1 MPASPGQGTRNSS
14 QGGVG
19 ILVKTH
25 LGARL
30 RAQFSREGCGYVAVT
45 IRTQGADLT
54 LVSLYLQCSTGCAGP
69 VNAAILSSLRDLR
82 HGIRG
87 PLLVGG
93 DWNVSLPELLE
104 TSIMESLLLR
114 PMGTNL
120 PTCGDHELD
129 YAGLS
134 PCLEGLTTITSSWD
148 VPFKPHA
155 ALRIQLQVG
164 AFQMTTPQ
172 LPVLPRSFDKLL
184 LSIARLR
191 SASPVCQ
198 TVKYYRIP
206 SVISWLQFLT
216 PLNLVFWKPQ

>member
-1 MPASPGQGTRNSS
+1 MGAIGYDSFLMPASPGQGSRNSS

-19 ILVKTH
+19 ILVKAH
-25 LGARL
+25 LGARF

-54 LVSLYLQCSTGCAGP
+54 LVSLYLQCSTGYAGP

-120 PTCGDHELD
+120 PTCGTTSWTMLD
-129 YAGLS
+129 FLLVSRALPQS
-134 PCLEGLTTITSSWD
+134 PPPGMFHSS
-148 VPFKPHA
+148 
-155 ALRIQLQVG
+155 L
-164 AFQMTTPQ
+164 M
-172 LPVLPRSFDKLL
+172 
-184 LSIARLR
+184 
-191 SASPVCQ
+191 
-198 TVKYYRIP
+198 
-206 SVISWLQFLT
+206 
-216 PLNLVFWKPQ
+216 PLYESSSK

>member
-1 MPASPGQGTRNSS
+1 MPASPGQGSRNSS

-45 IRTQGADLT
+45 IRTQGDDFT
-54 LVSLYLQCSTGCAGP
+54 LVSLYLQCSTGYAGP
-69 VNAAILSSLRDLR
+69 VNAAILSSSETFDTAF
-82 HGIRG
+82 RG

-129 YAGLS
+129 LCWTFSLPRGPYRNHLLLGCSIQASCALQNPAPSRSFPDDHSPATGFCPGLS
-134 PCLEGLTTITSSWD
+134 TNSC
-148 VPFKPHA
+148 
-155 ALRIQLQVG
+155 
-164 AFQMTTPQ
+164 
-172 LPVLPRSFDKLL
+172 
-184 LSIARLR
+184 
-191 SASPVCQ
+191 
-198 TVKYYRIP
+198 
-206 SVISWLQFLT
+206 
-216 PLNLVFWKPQ
+216 